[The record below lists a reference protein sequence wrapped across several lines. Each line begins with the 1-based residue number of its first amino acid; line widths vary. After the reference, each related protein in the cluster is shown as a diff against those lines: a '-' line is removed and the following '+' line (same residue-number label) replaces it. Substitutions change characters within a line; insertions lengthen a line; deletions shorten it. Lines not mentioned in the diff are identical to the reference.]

1 MKEQIDVSQ
10 LPTPQVGDAWL
21 DLGDD
26 AVGTTDYVP
35 EYHWRVRIVLQV
47 KIENGVIVDARCCYD
62 DDEYS
67 VSESVAIATAIV
79 SHVKGRTTAT
89 VPRFADN
96 IMLSPSMAEEVIYSA
111 LHDWATKRVV
121 QLPPE
126 PPKGWGARKPL
137 WRRALSHIPPFG
149 WLGV

>member
-26 AVGTTDYVP
+26 TVGTTDYVDQNL
-35 EYHWRVRIVLQV
+35 WCVRIILQV
-47 KIENGVIVDARCCYD
+47 KVESGVIVDARCLYD
-62 DDEYS
+62 DDEYD
-67 VSESVAIATAIV
+67 VRESVAIATAIV

-89 VPRFADN
+89 VPLFTNN
-96 IMLSPSMAEEVIYSA
+96 IMWCPSMAAWAINDA
-111 LHDWATKRVV
+111 LHDWATKRMT
-121 QLPPE
+121 QLPPA
-126 PPKGWGARKPL
+126 PPRETLARKPL